1 MYEMIIA
8 RLQATN
14 DQLLGEIGD
23 LKKIIKVPRIHYK
36 HIENLGLDDI
46 KNQYEKINKKMEAQ
60 KRKEE
65 EAAAAAAAAE
75 EGEPGN
81 ETVKP
86 GKGKK
91 DRVGGASVRP
101 VKLKHLQL
109 DASSNPRAR
118 GFWGGLAETKLGGER
133 SPSRNNSNKQSGV
146 YSKAA
151 PSPNEGITSRLRL
164 KLDLFKQDSPL
175 SKGFGSTTT
184 KMSSTV
190 MSKFDMSS
198 SHY

>member
-1 MYEMIIA
+1 MKETMAMYEGMVADITKDNIKEREESQARLKELKSLIKAEVGMYEMIIA

-81 ETVKP
+81 ETAKP
-86 GKGKK
+86 VKGKK

-118 GFWGGLAETKLGGER
+118 GF
-133 SPSRNNSNKQSGV
+133 
-146 YSKAA
+146 
-151 PSPNEGITSRLRL
+151 
-164 KLDLFKQDSPL
+164 
-175 SKGFGSTTT
+175 
-184 KMSSTV
+184 
-190 MSKFDMSS
+190 
-198 SHY
+198 